1 MEGDNNNKLNET
13 EIICP
18 SELSL
23 DEKFIYNDPMEKSLQ
38 ESKYSSQN
46 KSNILLNVL
55 KDFSVRYDLD
65 DRRIMKH
72 KKFILSFE
80 DLISLIKFALE
91 FQIRINNSLNLKDYL
106 NEISQDFIN
115 NLSYYIFSYEK
126 IDMNQ
131 YNNININNN
140 YNTYNT
146 NLNNKNYKNI
156 INAKKFPLNTNQE
169 DKKRKQE
176 EQIYFFSPNIKEK
189 IQDKKSYYKQN
200 NNIVIS
206 PKNINKNKDK
216 KIEEIKNKKRLN
228 RSHIKRKNV
237 YIEDF
242 ENNTLFEEENNRK
255 QKLNKST
262 EKRKNLKNDTI
273 FENKNRNSLSI
284 YKACEN
290 IKGSRLILKCTKS
303 RRLSGVDIKDNKNI
317 SNYNSINMKK
327 YDKTVYYDKNLNIG
341 VKKKIISNNI
351 IRPSNMAN
359 KLLQRGMKY
368 ITDFKDLKEEENKK
382 KYKY

>member
-284 YKACEN
+284 FKACEN

>member
-273 FENKNRNSLSI
+273 FENKNRNCLSI
-284 YKACEN
+284 FKACEN

>member
-80 DLISLIKFALE
+80 DLISLIKFVLE

-146 NLNNKNYKNI
+146 NLNDKNYKNI
-156 INAKKFPLNTNQE
+156 INSKKFPLNNNQE
-169 DKKRKQE
+169 DKKRKKE
-176 EQIYFFSPNIKEK
+176 EEIYFFSPNKKEK
-189 IQDKKSYYKQN
+189 IKDKKSYYKQN
-200 NNIVIS
+200 NNIVTS
-206 PKNINKNKDK
+206 PKNINKTKDK
-216 KIEEIKNKKRLN
+216 KIEERKNKKRLN

-242 ENNTLFEEENNRK
+242 ENKSLFEEENNRK

-262 EKRKNLKNDTI
+262 QKRKNLKNDTN

-284 YKACEN
+284 FKACEN

-317 SNYNSINMKK
+317 NNYNSINMKK

-382 KYKY
+382 EYKY